1 MKLII
6 IKYICIFDFF
16 VFIIE
21 NYFMVKK
28 TIKTIKKELEKKRKE
43 N

>member
-6 IKYICIFDFF
+6 IKDICIFDFS

-28 TIKTIKKELEKKRKE
+28 KQLKQLKKELEKKRK
-43 N
+43 